1 MTTLNK
7 KAQEFDARDI
17 MQGLEEFATFMSFQT
32 SHSHM
37 RILSV
42 ETTKPTALPQRSMT
56 PLRSVSNSRPLSL
69 SA

>member
-1 MTTLNK
+1 MTTFNN
-7 KAQEFDARDI
+7 KAQEFNARDI

-32 SHSHM
+32 SQSHM

-42 ETTKPTALPQRSMT
+42 ETTEPTALPQRSVT
-56 PLRSVSNSRPLSL
+56 PLKSVSNSRPLSL

>member
-1 MTTLNK
+1 MTTLNN
-7 KAQEFDARDI
+7 KARELDVRDI
-17 MQGLEEFATFMSFQT
+17 MQGMEEFATFTSFQA

-42 ETTKPTALPQRSMT
+42 ETAEPTALPQRSMT
-56 PLRSVSNSRPLSL
+56 PLRSVSNSRPLSS